1 MLKIRLQRVG
11 RKHEPVF
18 RLVLTESTNGP
29 RNGKALEVLGSYDSR
44 RGDKAEFQIDKIKE
58 WLKKGVQLSPTVH
71 NILVG
76 KKVLDSKKI
85 NVLPP
90 SVIAETKNKKLEAQ
104 KQQEE
109 AKREAAEAE
118 KKAAEEAKAAEEKAN
133 DLPAH
138 AEEAAVAEAPA
149 PTNDTVEEPAE
160 NVDSVETPA
169 EETPAQ

>member
-18 RLVLTESTNGP
+18 RLVLTDSQNGP
-29 RNGKALEVLGSYDSR
+29 RSGKALEVLGSYDSR
-44 RGDKAEFQIDKIKE
+44 RGDKAEFQADKIKE
-58 WLKKGVQLSPTVH
+58 WMSRGVQLSPTVH
-71 NILVG
+71 NILVS
-76 KKVLDSKKI
+76 KKVLDGKKI

-90 SVIAETKNKKLEAQ
+90 GVIAETKNKKLEAQ

-118 KKAAEEAKAAEEKAN
+118 KKAAEEAKLAEEKAN
-133 DLPAH
+133 DLPAQ
-138 AEEAAVAEAPA
+138 AEAVVAEAP
-149 PTNDTVEEPAE
+149 TEEIKEEPKAE
-160 NVDSVETPA
+160 ESTA